1 MFTLLQMAKRDKSG
15 AGRWIGTVPFD
26 KKLRP
31 ILRGN
36 FLRAGAGWVEPNP
49 AWAGMLLDSLIEIFL
64 SYRAGAP
71 TLVDP

>member
-26 KKLRP
+26 KNSAHTPREFSP
-31 ILRGN
+31 G
-36 FLRAGAGWVEPNP
+36 GAGCVEPNP

-64 SYRAGAP
+64 SHRAGAP

>member
-15 AGRWIGTVPFD
+15 AADGLAPCHSTKNSAHTPREFSPG
-26 KKLRP
+26 
-31 ILRGN
+31 
-36 FLRAGAGWVEPNP
+36 GAGCVEPNP

-64 SYRAGAP
+64 SHRAGAP